1 MFFSRQP
8 AAAPPV
14 PSSGTPAASGADEV
28 GPVLDA
34 LGQVLAQYVQL
45 VMDLPDRPTHEVQQE
60 LEAWRRHAL
69 LGTPAPGTAQRPAV
83 GRETGEHAVQ
93 ESGNTEQAPPA
104 GGIRQRNW
112 VGMTQAFSTHRRE
125 ERRYVETALSD
136 LRDALWT
143 CVERSHHAL
152 LAEQQSSPVADEQ
165 VARVRSALDRLE
177 TGAVKSEIQQAMQH
191 LEQVTRQRQNTQRE
205 AFGQLAARVEQLGS
219 QLEEARRASETDAL
233 TGLGNRLLF
242 ERQLTRL
249 AALHA
254 LSGQPLSVVVIDLDF
269 LKTLNDVHGHH
280 VGDAALV
287 TLANAMPRVF
297 IGESDVTCRLGGDEF
312 GVLLPGTTLALAQR
326 LAERFRSQLS
336 VLSWPYREQAGAL
349 SASAGA
355 AEWQPPELLA
365 DCLRRADAAMYAVK
379 IARTPPVQP
388 AV

>member
-1 MFFSRQP
+1 M
-8 AAAPPV
+8 
-14 PSSGTPAASGADEV
+14 
-28 GPVLDA
+28 LDA
-34 LGQVLAQYVQL
+34 LGQVLAQYVQHVL
-45 VMDLPDRPTHEVQQE
+45 DLPDRPTHEVQHE

-69 LGTPAPGTAQRPAV
+69 LGTPAPGSAQRPAV
-83 GRETGEHAVQ
+83 GKETGEHAAM
-93 ESGNTEQAPPA
+93 EAGEAETPA
-104 GGIRQRNW
+104 SGGIRQRNW
-112 VGMTQAFSTHRRE
+112 TGITQAFASHRRD
-125 ERRYVETALSD
+125 ERRYVDTALSD

-152 LAEQQSSPVADEQ
+152 MAEQQSSPVADEQ

-177 TGAVKSEIQQAMQH
+177 TGAVKSEIQHAMQH
-191 LEQVTRQRQNTQRE
+191 LEQVTRQRQHTQRE

-219 QLEEARRASETDAL
+219 QLEEARRQSETDAL

-269 LKTLNDVHGHH
+269 LKSLNDVHGHH

-312 GVLLPGTTLALAQR
+312 GILLPGTTLALAQR
-326 LAERFRSQLS
+326 LAERFRSQLA
-336 VLSWPYREQAGAL
+336 VLSWPYREQAGSL

-379 IARTPPVQP
+379 LARTPPAQP

>member
-1 MFFSRQP
+1 MFFSRQS
-8 AAAPPV
+8 AAPPAG
-14 PSSGTPAASGADEV
+14 PSSATPAAPTTDEV

-34 LGQVLAQYVQL
+34 LGQVLAQYVQHVL
-45 VMDLPDRPTHEVQQE
+45 DLPDRPTHEVQHE

-69 LGTPAPGTAQRPAV
+69 LGTPAPGAAQRPAE
-83 GRETGEHAVQ
+83 GRDTGEHAAM
-93 ESGNTEQAPPA
+93 EAGDAEPPA
-104 GGIRQRNW
+104 SGGIRQRNW
-112 VGMTQAFSTHRRE
+112 TGVTQAFASHRRD
-125 ERRYVETALSD
+125 ERRYVDTALAD

-165 VARVRSALDRLE
+165 VARVRLALDNLE

-191 LEQVTRQRQNTQRE
+191 LEQVTRQRQHTQRE

-269 LKTLNDVHGHH
+269 LKTLNDAHGHH

-297 IGESDVTCRLGGDEF
+297 IGEGDVTCRLGGDEF
-312 GVLLPGTTLALAQR
+312 AVLLPGTTLALAQR

-336 VLSWPYREQAGAL
+336 VLTWPFREQAGPL

-379 IARTPPVQP
+379 LARTPPVQP
-388 AV
+388 AA

>member
-8 AAAPPV
+8 ATAPAAPSSS
-14 PSSGTPAASGADEV
+14 PSATPAADEV

-34 LGQVLAQYVQL
+34 LGQVLAQYVQHVL
-45 VMDLPDRPTHEVQQE
+45 DLPDRPTHEVQHE

-69 LGTPAPGTAQRPAV
+69 LGTPAPGTAPRPAV
-83 GRETGEHAVQ
+83 GHETAEHAAMVA
-93 ESGNTEQAPPA
+93 GDAAVPA
-104 GGIRQRNW
+104 SGGIRQRNW
-112 VGMTQAFSTHRRE
+112 IGITQAFASHRRE
-125 ERRYVETALSD
+125 ERRYVDTALSD

-152 LAEQQSSPVADEQ
+152 LAEQQSSPLADEQ

-191 LEQVTRQRQNTQRE
+191 LEQVTRQRQHSQRE

-219 QLEEARRASETDAL
+219 QLEEARRQSETDAL

-312 GVLLPGTTLALAQR
+312 GILLPGTTLALAQR
-326 LAERFRSQLS
+326 LAERFRSQLA
-336 VLSWPYREQAGAL
+336 VLSWPFREAAGSL

-365 DCLRRADAAMYAVK
+365 DCLQRADAAMYAIK
-379 IARTPPVQP
+379 LARTPPAQP
-388 AV
+388 AA